1 MLTLPLHTFCRD
13 LGNPSQSTVFLVDVE
28 NKSSEAKGSVALR
41 GGGESATV
49 AGVESAG
56 DFSSSTACVCV
67 TECVCARFPSMG
79 LCLDVS

>member
-1 MLTLPLHTFCRD
+1 MLK
-13 LGNPSQSTVFLVDVE
+13 

-49 AGVESAG
+49 AGVLRVLGILA
-56 DFSSSTACVCV
+56 TTLTVCV
-67 TECVCARFPSMG
+67 HFPSME